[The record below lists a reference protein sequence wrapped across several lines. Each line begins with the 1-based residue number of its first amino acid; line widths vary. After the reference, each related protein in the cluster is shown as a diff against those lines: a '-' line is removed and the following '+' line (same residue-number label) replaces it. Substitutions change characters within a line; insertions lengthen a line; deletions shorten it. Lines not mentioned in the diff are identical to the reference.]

1 MFPFFCFF
9 CFVVSKI
16 PLEVLLTLAVS
27 GWWKRCLKLCS
38 WLSTFKEAPRSGREQ
53 LVFGLSSAAPP
64 SGHVMEEAL
73 PAPLT
78 GESLSWPG
86 MLRLVSAS
94 SGVPQVTGQGSAS
107 RSALSHF
114 HLTRGSFTCTAGRTR
129 WGAPGHSL
137 SRPAEVTT
145 KDTVQLILICK
156 LRALQPLFRVIN

>member
-1 MFPFFCFF
+1 MFPFF

-27 GWWKRCLKLCS
+27 GWWKRCLMLCS

-86 MLRLVSAS
+86 VLRLVSAS

-107 RSALSHF
+107 RLSLSHF
-114 HLTRGSFTCTAGRTR
+114 HLTHGSFTCTAGRTR
-129 WGAPGHSL
+129 WGTPGHSL

-156 LRALQPLFRVIN
+156 LCALQPLFHVIN